1 MRVFNVKTARRG
13 GRDLHTACHD
23 GRFRLG
29 CIDSVAGNKKQMFR
43 LQNLVSNF
51 EKCKSFFDLES
62 ANINKPFFKSTKIWL
77 MKGSH
82 TVLLSDSFSYFLPHI
97 RILAMILWNV
107 SESKIQTATEYW
119 KRVSCGE
126 PSRYTTSNLNL
137 PSSDL
142 PVLVVRF
149 HCNHSSDGTALAEL
163 HLLLLLALRLLALK
177 VFYDSQ
183 ILNCFICFT
192 KSEKYERSVHWTKT
206 RERKRMEM
214 RNFQQTF
221 CENVFNGSMRLV
233 LDRRE

>member
-1 MRVFNVKTARRG
+1 MLLSLLASELVPHSRTAQNRLSMWHSLASTDQWRSPSCNLNASRLVRVFNVKTARRG

-97 RILAMILWNV
+97 RILAMIL
-107 SESKIQTATEYW
+107 
-119 KRVSCGE
+119 
-126 PSRYTTSNLNL
+126 
-137 PSSDL
+137 
-142 PVLVVRF
+142 
-149 HCNHSSDGTALAEL
+149 
-163 HLLLLLALRLLALK
+163 
-177 VFYDSQ
+177 
-183 ILNCFICFT
+183 
-192 KSEKYERSVHWTKT
+192 
-206 RERKRMEM
+206 
-214 RNFQQTF
+214 
-221 CENVFNGSMRLV
+221 
-233 LDRRE
+233 